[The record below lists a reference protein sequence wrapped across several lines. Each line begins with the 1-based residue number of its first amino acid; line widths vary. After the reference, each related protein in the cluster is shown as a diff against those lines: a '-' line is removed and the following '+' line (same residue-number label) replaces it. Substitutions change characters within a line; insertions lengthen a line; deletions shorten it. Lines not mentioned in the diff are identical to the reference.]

1 MLGNQ
6 RGGAALRILLVLVLL
21 GGIGFAAL
29 AAFRVG
35 PAPHL
40 TIQPAMKGIG
50 RRTPV
55 TVEVEAG
62 GRGLRGIEVAVV
74 QGTLRQVLAT
84 KSYAPGPAWKFWGGA
99 ALHDRLQVE
108 VGRETVKGLKPG
120 TATIEVAAER
130 PGTWLRAPGRATVTL
145 DLPVRLNP
153 PTLAPQSGRGLRR
166 PGRERVRGVPGGG
179 ELDEGRGAGGGGLLP
194 RPSAPRRG
202 SRGEVRA
209 LRRALRS
216 RRHLPG
222 APGGRGRGGEPG
234 HGGVRPPV
242 LPKKWHRS
250 EIPLTDPFLQKVVPE
265 IVSQSPEVEEK
276 GSLLDTYLAIN
287 RDLRKVNNAEI
298 RGLAGKSQPK
308 FLWSKPFLRM
318 AAAPEAGFADHR
330 TYTYQGK
337 SVDFQVHLG
346 VDMADTQNVPVPSA
360 NDGVV
365 VLAKYLGI
373 YGNTVIVDH
382 GYGLMTLYGHLSSIG
397 VKEGQE
403 VKRSQELGRSGA
415 TGSPAAITCTTAC
428 WWTAPSSF
436 PRSGGTPTGSRTASP
451 GSCRA
456 PSSSR
461 ADRLLEERLRG
472 ATAGGQRSLQHAAFT
487 VSATDEQAG
496 THTRGARARLEP
508 SRRLIG
514 QHLAQDIR
522 AQVGPAR
529 HLVPEPAGELR
540 PHGGHQLRFVRGR
553 GGRPEHARRHERH
566 TRRARTRVRSGWGRT
581 GG

>member
-1 MLGNQ
+1 MGRGLVKSHAREVTMLGNQ

-55 TVEVEAG
+55 IVEVEAS

-84 KSYAPGPAWKFWGGA
+84 KTYTPGPAWKFWGGA

-130 PGTWLRAPGRATVTL
+130 PGAWLRAPGRATVTL

-153 PTLAPQSGRGLRR
+153 PTLAPQSDAVYVAQGGSECVVYRVGESSMKDGVQAGGDFF
-166 PGRERVRGVPGGG
+166 PGHPLPGGG
-179 ELDEGRGAGGGGLLP
+179 P
-194 RPSAPRRG
+194 
-202 SRGEVRA
+202 
-209 LRRALRS
+209 
-216 RRHLPG
+216 
-222 APGGRGRGGEPG
+222 
-234 HGGVRPPV
+234 GVRFALFAVPYDLADV
-242 LPKKWHRS
+242 SQVRLVAEDEVGNRATAAFVHQFFPKKWHRS

-298 RGLAGKSQPK
+298 RGLAGKSQLK

-397 VKEGQE
+397 VKDGQE

-415 TGSPAAITCTTAC
+415 TG
-428 WWTAPSSF
+428 
-436 PRSGGTPTGSRTASP
+436 
-451 GSCRA
+451 
-456 PSSSR
+456 
-461 ADRLLEERLRG
+461 L
-472 ATAGGQRSLQHAAFT
+472 AGGDHLHYSVLVDGTFVIPKEWWDPHWIQDRIARKLPGAFK
-487 VSATDEQAG
+487 
-496 THTRGARARLEP
+496 LE
-508 SRRLIG
+508 S
-514 QHLAQDIR
+514 
-522 AQVGPAR
+522 
-529 HLVPEPAGELR
+529 
-540 PHGGHQLRFVRGR
+540 
-553 GGRPEHARRHERH
+553 
-566 TRRARTRVRSGWGRT
+566 
-581 GG
+581 